1 MRTRSA
7 AMAAALLLLSG
18 PLDTARAEA
27 ASAAAAW
34 SGSRWW
40 LAYDDPQLQ
49 ALIAQGLSNGPRM
62 AGARAKVRRAEAIA
76 DGARAAGRPG
86 LMLQGAATRFDVGD
100 GRLSDLAA
108 PGDGRAGGAGLGLAL
123 SQDLDLWGK
132 TRAQTA
138 AAGAEARGAR
148 ADADATALTV
158 SVGIARAYG
167 DLAARLELRDVLQR
181 AVVIRQD
188 MLAAARRRA
197 DAGAAPASD
206 VQSADVARAQAA
218 AELAACDEAIAR
230 AQAELALWTGAE
242 PTAMAQ
248 LTRPRL
254 QVPDTPADDDAEAG
268 GPELAAARERTTAA
282 DHRVA
287 AARTA
292 YLPSLR
298 LLALA
303 GAQLAGANALLGG
316 EGVGA
321 IGSALQ
327 LPILDGG
334 RRRAGVRL
342 ARAERDLAVAV
353 RDETRQRY
361 AAEAFAASAAHR
373 ALMSQLVHQRAALA
387 ASTGAWEGQRQR
399 FKAGDVD
406 SSAVLS
412 AEDRVLA
419 ESRRLLAL
427 EARRFQLELDLVQA
441 TGGGWREAAVR

>member
-7 AMAAALLLLSG
+7 AMAAALFLLSG
-18 PLDTARAEA
+18 AVDTARAEPV
-27 ASAAAAW
+27 SAAPAW

-49 ALIAQGLSNGPRM
+49 ALIEQGLSNGPRM
-62 AGARAKVRRAEAIA
+62 AGARARVRRADAIA

-86 LMLQGAATRFDVGD
+86 LMLQGAATRFDAGD
-100 GRLSDLAA
+100 GRLGDLAA

-123 SQDLDLWGK
+123 SQDLDLWGR
-132 TRAQTA
+132 TRAQVA
-138 AAGAEARGAR
+138 AARAEARGAR
-148 ADADATALTV
+148 ADAGATALMV
-158 SVGIARAYG
+158 SIGVARAYG

-181 AVVIRQD
+181 AVMVRQD
-188 MLAAARRRA
+188 LLAAARRRA
-197 DAGAAPASD
+197 DAGAAPAAD

-218 AELAACDEAIAR
+218 AELAACDEAIVR

-242 PTAMAQ
+242 PTAMAR
-248 LTRPRL
+248 LARPRL
-254 QVPDTPADDDAEAG
+254 QVPETSAGDEAEAG
-268 GPELAAARERTTAA
+268 GPELVAARERTTAA
-282 DHRVA
+282 DHRVD
-287 AARTA
+287 AARAA

-303 GAQLAGANALLGG
+303 GAQLAGADALLGG
-316 EGVGA
+316 EGVGVV
-321 IGSALQ
+321 GSVLR

-342 ARAERDLAVAV
+342 ARAERDLAAAV

-373 ALMSQLVHQRAALA
+373 ALLSQIAHHRAAMA
-387 ASTGAWEGQRQR
+387 ASTAAWESQRQR
-399 FKAGDVD
+399 FNAGDTD
-406 SSAVLS
+406 SSTVLS

-419 ESRRLLAL
+419 ENRRLLAL
-427 EARRFQLELDLVQA
+427 EAKRFQLELDLVQV
-441 TGGGWREAAVR
+441 TGDGSREAAVR